1 MCWPGFLYKIKIKYN
16 ESEKSLFFT
25 RQQSAVWC
33 SYYLQIYSH
42 ISTQGQRQTQIPSH
56 LQSPCFTVAA
66 FSHSWKWRWTLPSVI
81 FILLKVSVIFNL
93 ANAYLAT
100 NLVLC
105 QFDIDFPE
113 QRDKHKWENS
123 SIRLV
128 SRSNKSFQGQVTWVM
143 GFIRAVEIHLGY
155 YLPISPLH
163 GQC

>member
-1 MCWPGFLYKIKIKYN
+1 MYWPGFLYEIEIKYN
-16 ESEKSLFFT
+16 ESQDSLFFT

-33 SYYLQIYSH
+33 SYYLQIDSH
-42 ISTQGQRQTQIPSH
+42 ISTQGQRQTQIPFH

-93 ANAYLAT
+93 ANAYLAA

-113 QRDKHKWENS
+113 QRDKHKWEKF
-123 SIRLV
+123 I
-128 SRSNKSFQGQVTWVM
+128 SRSNKFFQGQVTWAT

-155 YLPISPLH
+155 YLQISPLH
-163 GQC
+163 VQC